1 MNVLGLKR
9 ERERERERERKRP
22 YIEAKCLPRE
32 KSSFPLETAKVSAC
46 EKKRDDDQEEE
57 EEEEMPTLRGGI

>member
-1 MNVLGLKR
+1 MNVLGLK
-9 ERERERERERKRP
+9 RERERERERKRP

-57 EEEEMPTLRGGI
+57 EEEMPTLRGGI